1 MKKLL
6 LTIVS
11 IPLFLILI
19 ASDSQEMLVNFVASD
34 WESLSTKAQNEG
46 KIYFVDFEA
55 NYCATCRHMDKTTYT
70 NTTLAAYMQK
80 NVVATKVDVQDFD
93 GVMWSQQYK
102 VDALPTLLIF
112 NKEGKLIK
120 KIVGY
125 KSATELIQ
133 EFEIAKTA
141 TLSTPIPSDEA
152 LPAQEVP
159 AAYVA
164 PAASIKKAPAKKVQ
178 TNNNFFSNA
187 PLVVKPAIKDV
198 LYEINVRKK
207 TATGY
212 AVQVGAF
219 ASYGAFMEEAERL
232 STKFKVKAVLHID
245 NNAIAPFYKLLLG
258 NFLTRNDA
266 QVFVNQL
273 SKNNTQG
280 LIKDLSKIKNN

>member
-1 MKKLL
+1 MRKLL
-6 LTIVS
+6 LTLVS
-11 IPLFLILI
+11 IPFFLILI
-19 ASDSQEMLVNFVASD
+19 ASDSEEMLVNFAASD
-34 WESLSTKAQNEG
+34 WETLSVKAQNEG

-93 GVMWSQQYK
+93 GVMWSQQYN

-133 EFEIAKTA
+133 EFEIARTA
-141 TLSTPIPSDEA
+141 TLSTPIPSDEP
-152 LPAQEVP
+152 LPAQEAP

-164 PAASIKKAPAKKVQ
+164 PSASIKKAPAKK
-178 TNNNFFSNA
+178 TKSNNSFFSDAALAVEPAKKNA
-187 PLVVKPAIKDV
+187 

-207 TATGY
+207 NDY
-212 AVQVGAF
+212 
-219 ASYGAFMEEAERL
+219 RL
-232 STKFKVKAVLHID
+232 CCSSWCIC
-245 NNAIAPFYKLLLG
+245 KL
-258 NFLTRNDA
+258 
-266 QVFVNQL
+266 
-273 SKNNTQG
+273 
-280 LIKDLSKIKNN
+280 